1 MDEAIEITGS
11 GFESP
16 KSVTFDQDGELLPVV
31 RFVSNSQTSIEVDI
45 SLAPDT
51 KLGAYDIIVELANGS
66 RIVKTSGYS
75 LEKA

>member
-16 KSVTFDQDGELLPVV
+16 KSVTFDQDGELPVV